1 MSWNLVK
8 GELRHLDRAG
18 LVGLLKDLHALAP
31 ENRTFLAARF
41 GLGPDPLASYKTS
54 ISRWICPDVAR
65 GQDISVKKAKKAMS
79 DYRKAIGQPEGVA
92 ELCIH
97 YCEEAARLISECSM
111 EDEAYFSALV
121 RMYEQALSKV
131 IDLPPSEREP
141 MIKRLNVVR
150 EALDGTGWGV
160 DDAIRDIWYEYV
172 G

>member
-31 ENRTFLAARF
+31 ENRAFFAARF
-41 GLGPDPLASYKTS
+41 GLGPDPLAPYKTS
-54 ISRWICPDVAR
+54 ISRWICPDVPR
-65 GQDISVKKAKKAMS
+65 GQDISVKKAKKAIS

-97 YCEEAARLISECSM
+97 YCEEAARLLSECGM
-111 EDEAYFSALV
+111 EDEAYLSALV
-121 RMYEQALSKV
+121 RTYDEALSKV
-131 IDLPPSEREP
+131 IDLSPSEREP

>member
-1 MSWNLVK
+1 MTWSLVK
-8 GELRHLDRAG
+8 GELQHLDRAG

-31 ENRTFLAARF
+31 ENRAFLAARF
-41 GLGPDPLASYKTS
+41 GLGPDPLAPYKSS
-54 ISRWICPDVAR
+54 ISRWICPDVPG

-79 DYRKAIGQPEGVA
+79 EYRKAIGQPEGLA
-92 ELCIH
+92 ELSIH
-97 YCEEAARLISECSM
+97 YCEEAARLLSECGM

-121 RMYEQALSKV
+121 RMYDQALSKV
-131 IDLPPSEREP
+131 IDLAPIEREP
-141 MIKRLNVVR
+141 MLKRLNVVR

>member
-18 LVGLLKDLHALAP
+18 LVGLLEDLHALAP
-31 ENRTFLAARF
+31 ENRAFLAARF
-41 GLGPDPLASYKTS
+41 GLGPDPLAPYKAS
-54 ISRWICPDVAR
+54 ISRWICPDLLRV
-65 GQDISVKKAKKAMS
+65 QDISVKKAKKAMS

-97 YCEEAARLISECSM
+97 YCEEAARLLSECSM

-160 DDAIRDIWYEYV
+160 DDAISDIWYEYV